1 MRNPLMTPIP
11 HSRRWLAAGLAG
23 LLSALA
29 LPIALRAQAPGNPD
43 LPRLESSLADWLK
56 LRSLIARES
65 ADWQEQQA
73 RLKREIE
80 LLEKENTA
88 LDAERAEHRRRVE
101 AGARDDSALLRQ
113 ATEARAELNA
123 LTEVAGGVGDRL
135 VVLRGSV
142 PPGLE
147 ERLPPSPE
155 TGDARAAL
163 AARIETLAAWEN
175 LAREAHA
182 ARAVIAPGGG
192 ERREAEILHLGTAQG
207 LAVSLDGRQA
217 WLGRATPTGWTW
229 TELPGQA
236 EAVRVALRIVRKE
249 KPPVLTPLPLQ
260 PLGGGA
266 TP

>member
-1 MRNPLMTPIP
+1 MRTFPFIPFPLP
-11 HSRRWLAAGLAG
+11 RRWLPCGLAG
-23 LLSALA
+23 LLAVLA
-29 LPIALRAQAPGNPD
+29 SPPMPRAQAPANAD

-56 LRSLIARES
+56 LRSQIAREA
-65 ADWQEQQA
+65 ADWTEHQA

-80 LLEKENTA
+80 LLEKESAA
-88 LDAERAEHRRRVE
+88 LDAELAEHRQRVE
-101 AGARDDSALLRQ
+101 AGARDDSDLLRQ
-113 ATEARAELNA
+113 AAEARAELNA
-123 LTEVAGGVGDRL
+123 LSETAGAAGDRL
-135 VVLRGSV
+135 VALRGSV

-147 ERLPPSPE
+147 DRLPPSPE
-155 TGDARAAL
+155 TEDARGAL

-192 ERREAEILHLGTAQG
+192 ERREAEILYLGTAQG

-217 WLGRATPTGWTW
+217 WLGRAAPTGWTW

-236 EAVRVALRIVRKE
+236 EAVRVALRITRKE